1 MVRNDFLLFPM
12 FPTSL
17 LFRGKG
23 KETVRNCGPQNLWN
37 MRIRL
42 TKNSQKRT
50 KTIGIDHAAMC
61 PTTEIMIHRTHVMLS
76 KKRESARDS
85 LYMCRAGLSSQL
97 SVWGQ
102 LLPEHLLT
110 AHDDDAAL

>member
-61 PTTEIMIHRTHVMLS
+61 PTTEIMIH
-76 KKRESARDS
+76 
-85 LYMCRAGLSSQL
+85 
-97 SVWGQ
+97 
-102 LLPEHLLT
+102 
-110 AHDDDAAL
+110 